1 MRQTMPP
8 SFRGLGILLGL
19 ALPARALAADPA
31 PASAVPLP
39 PPAPPRPAP
48 SVPHP
53 FAYGILVGSNAGGHG
68 QADLRWAEEDAKRM
82 ADVLREL
89 GRYGTSDLRVLTS
102 PKPSQILAAVDDLAP
117 KLQAHRAR
125 GEQAVVVFYYSG
137 HAKANAFHLG
147 TEELPI
153 ATLREKLRALPSA
166 LTFVVLDACQSGQ
179 FARAKGAEPAHDFS
193 FNSVSRLTTKGIAVM
208 ASSSA
213 QELSQESDDLRSSYF
228 THHLIVALRGAGDA
242 DGDGRVS
249 LDEAYRY
256 AYRNTLASTSSTAI
270 GGQHVTLET
279 DLAGEGDVSVT
290 YPADGASQL
299 ELPADLR
306 ARVLVQH
313 RPSNAIVAEVEK
325 APGSALRLALPSGT
339 YDAIVREPARVS
351 RCSMQLVDRRVTA
364 IDLGACRIGRLG
376 GVAKGDFEEDAPPP
390 PAPKPL
396 SPIAPWQIEAGFG
409 PMWRVDDAYT
419 RTLERFGYRHD
430 ANFFGIRP
438 RFRFHAGASRGVLPH
453 LAVGAIFHT
462 LAGDEYRRDVSDSA
476 DTYVFDAYGLSG
488 FARGFI
494 TPIGGERRRSFFLEL
509 YAQAAIG
516 LALGISTLQTGSA
529 SVAFDR
535 RESTERQIGW
545 TVGAHGGIALGGGP
559 IAFFLQAGREYAPA
573 FENLTGDVHDSGG
586 WSTQLGMRARFE

>member
-1 MRQTMPP
+1 MPP
-8 SFRGLGILLGL
+8 SFRGLAILLGL
-19 ALPARALAADPA
+19 ALPARAFGADPA
-31 PASAVPLP
+31 PASAVPIPP
-39 PPAPPRPAP
+39 PPAPRPAP

-68 QADLRWAEEDAKRM
+68 QADLRWAEHDARRM

-89 GRYGTSDLRVLTS
+89 GRYGTSDLRVLTA
-102 PKPSQILAAVDDLAP
+102 PKPSQILTAVDDLAP

-147 TEELPI
+147 AEELPI
-153 ATLREKLRALPSA
+153 ATLREKLRAVPSA

-213 QELSQESDDLRSSYF
+213 QELSQESDELRSSYF

-299 ELPADLR
+299 ELPSDLR

-325 APGSALRLALPSGT
+325 APGAALRLALPSGT
-339 YDAIVREPARVS
+339 YEAIVREPARVS
-351 RCSMQLVDRRVTA
+351 RCSMQLVEQRVTA
-364 IDLGACRIGRLG
+364 IGLGTCRIGRLA
-376 GVAKGDFEEDAPPP
+376 GVAKGEAGFEEDEP
-390 PAPKPL
+390 PAPINRTASAL
-396 SPIAPWQIEAGFG
+396 APWQIEAGFG
-409 PMWRVDDAYT
+409 PMTRVDDAYT
-419 RTLERFGYRHD
+419 RTLERFGYRQE
-430 ANFFGIRP
+430 GGLVWLRP

-453 LAVGAIFHT
+453 LAVGAMFHT
-462 LAGDEYRRDVSDSA
+462 LAGDEYTRTVSDSN
-476 DTYVFDAYGLSG
+476 DTFAFDAYGLSG

-494 TPIGGERRRSFFLEL
+494 TPIGGARPRTFFLEL
-509 YAQAAIG
+509 YVQAALG
-516 LALGISTLQTGSA
+516 LALGISTLETGS
-529 SVAFDR
+529 VTVPFDR
-535 RESTERQIGW
+535 GETTERQLGW
-545 TVGAHGGIALGGGP
+545 VLGAQGGVALGGGP
-559 IAFFLQAGREYAPA
+559 IAFFLHGGREYAPT

-586 WSTQLGMRARFE
+586 WSAQLGARARFE

>member
-1 MRQTMPP
+1 MRQKMRA
-8 SFRGLGILLGL
+8 SLFVAIVLAG
-19 ALPARALAADPA
+19 ALPAQAFAADPA
-31 PASAVPLP
+31 PASAVPVP
-39 PPAPPRPAP
+39 PPPPPRSSP

-53 FAYGILVGSNAGGHG
+53 FAYGILVGSNAGGQG
-68 QADLRWAEEDAKRM
+68 QADLRWAEQDARRM

-89 GRYGTSDLRVLTS
+89 GRYGTSDLRVLAS
-102 PKPSQILAAVDDLAP
+102 PTPSQVLAAVDDLVP
-117 KLQAHRAR
+117 KLKAHRAR
-125 GEQAVVVFYYSG
+125 GEQALVVFYYSG

-147 TEELPI
+147 ADELPI

-213 QELSQESDDLRSSYF
+213 QELSQESDELRSSYF

-299 ELPADLR
+299 EIPPDLR
-306 ARVLVQH
+306 ARILVQH

-325 APGSALRLALPSGT
+325 APGSPLRLALPPGA
-339 YDAIVREPARVS
+339 YEAIVREPARVS
-351 RCSMQLVDRRVTA
+351 RCSMQLAPRSVTA
-364 IDLGACRIGRLG
+364 IDLGGCRVARLG
-376 GVAKGDFEEDAPPP
+376 GVAKGVDDDERPLPTTSPPDAM
-390 PAPKPL
+390 
-396 SPIAPWQIEAGFG
+396 APWQIEAAFG
-409 PMWRVDDAYT
+409 PMWRVDDGYT

-430 ANFFGIRP
+430 SSWFAIRP
-438 RFRFHAGASRGVLPH
+438 RFRFHAGASRGVAPH
-453 LAVGAIFHT
+453 LAIGAVFHT
-462 LAGDEYRRDVSDSA
+462 LTGDEYARSESDSR
-476 DTYVFDAYGLSG
+476 DTFAFDAYGLSG
-488 FARGFI
+488 FARGFV
-494 TPIGGERRRSFFLEL
+494 TPIGGERPRSFFLEL
-509 YAQAAIG
+509 YAQAALG
-516 LALGISTLQTGSA
+516 FALGFSTLETGSV
-529 SVAFDR
+529 SVPFDR
-535 RESTERQIGW
+535 RETTERQLGW
-545 TVGAHGGIALGGGP
+545 VVGAHGGVALGGGP
-559 IAFFLQAGREYAPA
+559 LAFFLQAGREYAPV
-573 FENLTGDVHDSGG
+573 FGNLTGDVHDSGG
-586 WSTQLGMRARFE
+586 WSTQLGTRIRFE